1 MNDEPQEQRLQT
13 NNAVVSPGYLE
24 VIGIVLVIVLG
35 TLFLYDRFLA
45 PKVKVADLKGYLQ
58 EQKALLS
65 AGTLTED
72 QWKRN
77 LDNLEQVFKEQPSH
91 HLIILKDVVLHHDPN
106 SEIKL
111 R

>member
-1 MNDEPQEQRLQT
+1 MNEQKEEHQT
-13 NNAVVSPGYLE
+13 ASAVASPSYLE

-35 TLFLYDRFLA
+35 ALFAYDRFLI

-58 EQKALLS
+58 EQKTLLA
-65 AGTLTED
+65 AGTITED

-77 LDNLEQVFKEQPSH
+77 LDTLEQVFREQPTRQ
-91 HLIILKDVVLHHDPN
+91 LIILKDVVLHHDPDA
-106 SEIKL
+106 EIKL